1 LKLVK
6 NPKFYDA
13 ANVKIDTVNYI
24 YGLAGRDFTV
34 QEVYDIFADL
44 EDHIENGTKLEQFKY
59 IGLR

>member
-1 LKLVK
+1 ML
-6 NPKFYDA
+6 
-13 ANVKIDTVNYI
+13 
-24 YGLAGRDFTV
+24 TV